1 MLDKTLISKN
11 FSKSL
16 NTYNDYALIQKDMA
30 KKLISLIKKKKF
42 NNILEIGSYTGF
54 LTQLAVKNFEF
65 NNYLALDIINSF
77 DFIKN
82 LSPKINFLKEDIEN
96 FQTDKKFDLIIAN
109 ASLQW
114 CNDLENVIKKLKTN
128 LADNGL
134 IAISIFSKKN
144 FIEIKETFDIG
155 LNYFSIEEIKNFFST
170 KAIIQEEIK
179 TLQFKNPNEI
189 LEHLKKTGVNSVSK
203 KPLKISV
210 IKKNLKILE
219 EKYQNQLTYNP
230 IYIID

>member
-54 LTQLAVKNFEF
+54 LTQLAVENFEF

-144 FIEIKETFDIG
+144 FIEIKETFNIG
-155 LNYFSIEEIKNFFST
+155 LNYFSIEEIKSFFST